1 MQVFSDMARRYGV
14 YMLGSNDQ
22 APFRESRDSAEID
35 TFRDPDLPKPDSVF
49 VATAPQVYNEAFL
62 WAPRF
67 VRREG
72 PLPLRNVVAENRKV
86 PLTPIEQALQLTSGP
101 SSGADGIANVRPY
114 RLPGTRARMAFATS
128 LPAFTYGY
136 DFGMKPPG
144 LDPCSDLSTYY
155 MPCLERL
162 GANLVMQDE
171 ANPGPWAGTG
181 GQGAWQPLEWMGSTW
196 RASADP
202 TVSFDY
208 NVTPHLV
215 GNLADLAF
223 DGQTAI
229 TERGLRGPRRC
240 TYIGNRRALPADQP
254 PFRRYAGPKRQFLAI
269 APWVRPDGPR
279 PELEQ
284 AAARLSGFSGSKIEN
299 DYLETAVIA
308 DLPFPRD
315 RRRASCRGVPR
326 SG

>member
-1 MQVFSDMARRYGV
+1 M
-14 YMLGSNDQ
+14 
-22 APFRESRDSAEID
+22 
-35 TFRDPDLPKPDSVF
+35 
-49 VATAPQVYNEAFL
+49 
-62 WAPRF
+62 
-67 VRREG
+67 RREG

>member
-1 MQVFSDMARRYGV
+1 
-14 YMLGSNDQ
+14 
-22 APFRESRDSAEID
+22 
-35 TFRDPDLPKPDSVF
+35 
-49 VATAPQVYNEAFL
+49 
-62 WAPRF
+62 
-67 VRREG
+67 
-72 PLPLRNVVAENRKV
+72 
-86 PLTPIEQALQLTSGP
+86 
-101 SSGADGIANVRPY
+101 
-114 RLPGTRARMAFATS
+114 
-128 LPAFTYGY
+128 
-136 DFGMKPPG
+136 
-144 LDPCSDLSTYY
+144 

-284 AAARLSGFSGSKIEN
+284 TAARLSGFSGSKIEN

>member
-1 MQVFSDMARRYGV
+1 MS
-14 YMLGSNDQ
+14 
-22 APFRESRDSAEID
+22 
-35 TFRDPDLPKPDSVF
+35 
-49 VATAPQVYNEAFL
+49 
-62 WAPRF
+62 
-67 VRREG
+67 
-72 PLPLRNVVAENRKV
+72 
-86 PLTPIEQALQLTSGP
+86 
-101 SSGADGIANVRPY
+101 
-114 RLPGTRARMAFATS
+114 FATS
-128 LPAFTYGY
+128 LPAFEYGY
-136 DFGMKPPG
+136 ELGLRPPA
-144 LDPCSDLSTYY
+144 LDPCSDIATYY
-155 MPCLERL
+155 MPCLDRL

-208 NVTPHLV
+208 NVTPHMV

-229 TERGLRGPRRC
+229 TQRGLRGPGRC
-240 TYIGNRRALPADQP
+240 TYVGNRRALPSDQP

-269 APWVRPDGPR
+269 VPWVRRRGSR
-279 PELEQ
+279 AELV
-284 AAARLSGFSGSKIEN
+284 ATAGRLNAYSGSRIEN

-315 RRRASCRGVPR
+315 RRRANCLGVPR